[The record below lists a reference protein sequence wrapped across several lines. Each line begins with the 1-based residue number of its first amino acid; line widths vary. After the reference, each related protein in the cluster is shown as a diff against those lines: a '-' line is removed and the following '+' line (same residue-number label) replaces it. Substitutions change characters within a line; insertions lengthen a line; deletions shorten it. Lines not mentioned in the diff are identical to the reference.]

1 MLYDMG
7 HSSVTYNADEG
18 GGEIKFSGGKRYEGV
33 KFNVISVK
41 RGGWLGVQFPE
52 KALRNTWMV
61 R

>member
-1 MLYDMG
+1 MIWAIQVLRITQMR
-7 HSSVTYNADEG
+7 G

-52 KALRNTWMV
+52 KALRNT
-61 R
+61 